1 MGKLTGPSPL
11 AEGHVLT
18 ELNSGEEALDQW
30 IQKHARSAIEAR
42 SAQVFVVSYGDQV
55 VGYSALA
62 TSAILYRELPSS
74 QRSGLARHPVPTLL
88 LARLAV
94 DKDYQGQGIASALV
108 RDAVAKAISIQSIAG
123 VVSLIAHAK
132 NQSAKD
138 FYLSLGFM
146 PSPVIENLVCFHLNT

>member
-1 MGKLTGPSPL
+1 MGKLTGPYPL
-11 AEGHVLT
+11 TEGHILT
-18 ELNSGEEALDQW
+18 EFNSGEDALDQW
-30 IQKHARSAIEAR
+30 IQKHAHSAIEAR
-42 SAQVFVVSYGDQV
+42 SAQVFVVCDGDQV

-94 DKDYQGQGIASALV
+94 DKSFQGQGIATALV
-108 RDAVAKAISIQSIAG
+108 RDAVAKAISIQAIAG

-132 NQSAKD
+132 NQAAKD
-138 FYLSLGFM
+138 FYLSLGFVQ
-146 PSPVIENLVCFHLNT
+146 SPVIENLVCFHLNT

>member
-1 MGKLTGPSPL
+1 MGKLAGPSPL
-11 AEGHVLT
+11 SDRHVLT
-18 ELNSGEEALDQW
+18 EFESGEQALDQW

-42 SAQVFVVSYGDQV
+42 SAQVFVVCDGEQV

-94 DKDYQGQGIASALV
+94 DKNYQGQGIATALI

-132 NQSAKD
+132 NQAAKD